1 MMKKGLK
8 IFLGIAIPI
17 ILLIVV
23 GVIILITT
31 LFKDKTPLTAEEF
44 KNTMTAKGY
53 GVVDAASQFS
63 GYSYIKKA
71 YIAINTER
79 TYQIEFYELE
89 NDEYATSFYN
99 NNKAQI
105 EKNKSSNAVQ
115 TNNSVK
121 NHSKYTLSSNGKY
134 GVVSRI
140 GNTVIYL
147 QVADTYKDTVKD
159 ILKSID
165 Y

>member
-1 MMKKGLK
+1 MKKGLK
-8 IFLGIAIPI
+8 IFLAIAIPV

-23 GVIILITT
+23 GLTLLVTT
-31 LFKDKTPLTAEEF
+31 LFKEKTPITGEEF

-53 GVVDAASQFS
+53 GVADALAQFS
-63 GYSYIKKA
+63 EYPYVKKA
-71 YIAINTER
+71 YIAINLER

-89 NDEYATSFYN
+89 NEDYAIDFYK

-105 EKNKSSNAVQ
+105 EKNKSSSAVQ
-115 TNNSVK
+115 TNNSVN

-134 GVVSRI
+134 GVVSRV

-147 QVADTYKDTVKD
+147 RVEDTYRDIVKD